1 MTVKIELTLAPRKS
15 CLEGLITYD
24 KVNKELLQKVIDS
37 DLIINTDEWNETKQL
52 EKYMF
57 KLLKSKNGLIEV
69 VNKRTKNMNYG
80 RVNPEN
86 MLGLSHIRRDI
97 RHTICKNDKGKPMYL
112 DIDVANC
119 HFVILSQVCEHNK
132 IKCKEIDRYI
142 EFREEYLSELME
154 EAKIERDKAKNLFI
168 AIIYGASFE
177 KWKTDN
183 DIKIKSSSKINKRI
197 TKLKEEITE
206 ITKIII
212 NNNHDLRVEV
222 EKNKVLKA
230 QEYYN
235 LESSCLSTYLQEYEC
250 RILECMYTYLY
261 KNKYIKGNVTTLC
274 ADGIM
279 ILKENVDDSV
289 ASTVDKL
296 IDDLEQCVEVV
307 TGFKVNL
314 EHKVMNKGYTFEDI
328 KENTDEEKKNGDPES
343 YENKKI
349 EFEKTNFKIINPIMF
364 ARETKNKIVLNNKTD
379 FKTIYENYLY
389 THKKL
394 TETGMKDIE
403 SSFVDK
409 WLTDK
414 TMRTYERID
423 FLPKQEVPDD
433 IYNTF
438 KGFEAEKLESK
449 KKLDVTKSLIYK
461 HLDNLCGNDAKVF
474 DYVLKVLSRK
484 VKNPCKLTNTALL
497 FKSAPGA
504 GKDTF
509 FDWFGKQIL
518 GNEYYFND
526 TKTELLFG
534 RFNDTMENKILCVI
548 NEVSYKETIEIIE
561 QLKDSITTPINM
573 IEKKGMKPYENK
585 NHITYVMFTNN
596 DNPIKI
602 EVNDRRFICIKSND
616 KIANDAVYFD
626 ALNKEIES
634 KEYNRA
640 FYDYLLSIESDDYNF
655 TTNRPETEFNKDLKE
670 MSIPII
676 SKYLETLLFK
686 NAEQTLKEVKLPA
699 NKMFQSYC
707 NYLTENNFKNEVSI
721 MSFGLMMKKYETIEK
736 IRTNKGN
743 MYSINF
749 KKLENELVKMKH
761 IEPIPKE

>member
-52 EKYMF
+52 DKYMF

-97 RHTICKNDKGKPMYL
+97 RHTICKTDKGKPMYL

-183 DIKIKSSSKINKRI
+183 DIKIKSSSRINKRI
-197 TKLKEEITE
+197 TKLKEEIAE

-314 EHKVMNKGYTFEDI
+314 EHKEMNKGYTFEDI

-484 VKNPCKLTNTALL
+484 VKNPGKLTNTALL

-509 FDWFGKQIL
+509 FDWFGDHII
-518 GNEYYFND
+518 GGEYMFKDSNTD
-526 TKTELLFG
+526 LLFG
-534 RFNDTMENKILCVI
+534 RFNPAMQDKVLCVI
-548 NEVSYKETIEIIE
+548 NEVSYKETISIIE
-561 QLKDSITTPINM
+561 KIKDAITRPVNRIEDKGLKVFT
-573 IEKKGMKPYENK
+573 NK

-596 DNPIKI
+596 ENPIKI
-602 EVNDRRFICIKSND
+602 EVNDRRFVCIKCND
-616 KIANDAVYFD
+616 KIANDSKYFD

-634 KEYNRA
+634 KEYDRA

-699 NKMFQSYC
+699 NKIFQSYC

-736 IRTNKGN
+736 IRTNTGN
-743 MYSINF
+743 SYVINF

>member
-183 DIKIKSSSKINKRI
+183 DIKIKSSSRINKRI